1 MRFRKEK
8 VAILAGIQQLFHC
21 FLVQEDHRNYL
32 RFLWY
37 RDNDVTKEIIDY
49 RMKVHVFGNS
59 PSPAVAI
66 YGLRRA
72 IREGAREHGS
82 DTVNFVKRHFYVD
95 DGLRSA
101 STDAEAI
108 SLLSRTQMSLAE
120 SNLRLHKFA
129 SNSQTVLEAFPSEDC
144 AAVAKDFP
152 GEDGGVRKVGLRTTN
167 QGHSKTFFRPVSEVV
182 LLLTKD

>member
-1 MRFRKEK
+1 
-8 VAILAGIQQLFHC
+8 
-21 FLVQEDHRNYL
+21 
-32 RFLWY
+32 
-37 RDNDVTKEIIDY
+37 
-49 RMKVHVFGNS
+49 MKVHVFGNS

-66 YGLRRA
+66 YGLRSA

-144 AAVAKDFP
+144 AAVTKDVDLS
-152 GEDGGVRKVGLRTTN
+152 GEAAPTQRSLGLLWEMASDTFTFSVANTIKPFTRRGVLFTVNSVFDPLGFLAPVTI
-167 QGHSKTFFRPVSEVV
+167 QGR
-182 LLLTKD
+182 LLLRELTAELSE